1 MSECLDLR
9 VPADWSDAAARITE
23 EDVRRVMVLGAA
35 DVGKSTLC
43 RFLSQKVDATGRSAA
58 LLDAD
63 VGQKT
68 VGPPA
73 CVTLV
78 EGNRSKL
85 VFVGTTDPVQD
96 WRRVVGGTRV
106 LANALGPS
114 LTIVNTGGLVGGP
127 GRRLKADMIA
137 AIRPDLMIVIG
148 GGSDLDH
155 IIANHPNVSAL
166 RLTRSPD
173 ARRNAKAARRSARQ
187 EAFRKYF
194 EGAAVRVFSCG
205 LVPEA
210 LHHRLGTGVL
220 VGLSDRPGTDL
231 GLGILLGEPRSSM
244 LEVLAHL
251 ADGDIRQVT
260 PGSVRLREDFSEL
273 RSRLQEQL

>member
-1 MSECLDLR
+1 M
-9 VPADWSDAAARITE
+9 
-23 EDVRRVMVLGAA
+23 
-35 DVGKSTLC
+35 
-43 RFLSQKVDATGRSAA
+43 
-58 LLDAD
+58 
-63 VGQKT
+63 
-68 VGPPA
+68 
-73 CVTLV
+73 
-78 EGNRSKL
+78 
-85 VFVGTTDPVQD
+85 
-96 WRRVVGGTRV
+96 
-106 LANALGPS
+106 
-114 LTIVNTGGLVGGP
+114 GGP

-166 RLTRSPD
+166 RLTRSPA
-173 ARRNAKAARRSARQ
+173 ARRKTKAARRSARQ

-210 LHHRLGTGVL
+210 LHYRLGTGVL

-260 PGSVRLREDFSEL
+260 PGSVRLRKDFSEL

>member
-9 VPADWSDAAARITE
+9 VPTDWSDAAARITE

-58 LLDAD
+58 FLDAD

-85 VFVGTTDPVQD
+85 VFVGTTDPVRG
-96 WRRVVGGTRV
+96 WRRVVDGTRV
-106 LANALGPS
+106 LANAIGS
-114 LTIVNTGGLVGGP
+114 CLTIVNTGGLVGGP

-137 AIRPDLMIVIG
+137 AIRPDLMVVIG

-166 RLTRSPD
+166 RLTRSPA
-173 ARRNAKAARRSARQ
+173 ARRKTKAARRSARQ
-187 EAFRKYF
+187 AAFRRYF
-194 EGAAVRVFSCG
+194 ENGAVRVFSCG

-210 LHHRLGTGVL
+210 LRNQLGIGVL
-220 VGLSDRPGTDL
+220 VGLADEHGTDL
-231 GLGILLGEPRSSM
+231 GLGVLVGESRSIT
-244 LEVLAHL
+244 LKVLTPI
-251 ADGDIRQVT
+251 ADISIRQVT
-260 PGSVRLREDFSEL
+260 PGSVRLREDFSEVQP
-273 RSRLQEQL
+273 RHEQR

>member
-1 MSECLDLR
+1 MPDLHE
-9 VPADWSDAAARITE
+9 PPEWSDVAARITHE
-23 EDVRRVMVLGAA
+23 SVRRVMVIGAA
-35 DVGKSTLC
+35 DVGKSTFC
-43 RFLSQKVDATGRSAA
+43 RFLFRTARAGGRTTA
-58 LLDAD
+58 LLDTD

-73 CVTLV
+73 CVTLA
-78 EGNRSKL
+78 EGNSSKL
-85 VFVGTTDPVQD
+85 AFVGTTDPVQG
-96 WRRVVGGTRV
+96 WRRVVDGARR
-106 LANALGPS
+106 LAHEVDSDL
-114 LTIVNTGGLVGGP
+114 LVVNTGGLVGGP
-127 GRRLKADMIA
+127 GRRFKADMIA
-137 AIRPDLMIVIG
+137 AIRPDLLIAIG
-148 GGSDLDH
+148 VGSDLEH
-155 IIANHPNVSAL
+155 IIADHPNVPAL
-166 RLTRSPD
+166 RLTRSPA
-173 ARRNAKAARRSARQ
+173 ARRKTKAARRSARQ

-210 LHHRLGTGVL
+210 LHYRLGTGVL

-260 PGSVRLREDFSEL
+260 PGSVRLREDFSDL